1 MLDALILALEGAMAV
16 PGLFW
21 MMITIGAAGLVRGFT
36 GFGTAMIFVPIGTQF
51 LPTADVVFLMAA
63 TGLISTAALF
73 PSAWKIADKA
83 EVGALAIAASVAV
96 PFGLWLMA
104 QLDALT
110 LRWILSGIIG
120 LTLLAVVTGWRWQG
134 RLGWRGR
141 FAIGGTAGTIGGMTG
156 LTGPAVIVFY
166 LANARDVSKVRAN
179 TIVFLALL
187 DLVIVTNLV
196 FDGVANWQTL
206 SVAVLLAG
214 PYLVTT
220 LIGKALFDPRLER
233 LYRLASYSVIGL
245 AVLIGLPLFD

>member
-1 MLDALILALEGAMAV
+1 
-16 PGLFW
+16 
-21 MMITIGAAGLVRGFT
+21 
-36 GFGTAMIFVPIGTQF
+36 
-51 LPTADVVFLMAA
+51 
-63 TGLISTAALF
+63 
-73 PSAWKIADKA
+73 
-83 EVGALAIAASVAV
+83 
-96 PFGLWLMA
+96 
-104 QLDALT
+104 
-110 LRWILSGIIG
+110 
-120 LTLLAVVTGWRWQG
+120 
-134 RLGWRGR
+134 
-141 FAIGGTAGTIGGMTG
+141 MTG

-196 FDGVANWQTL
+196 FDGIANWQTL
-206 SVAVLLAG
+206 WVAVLLAG